1 MHITKEPI
9 PGIPIVEPE
18 SLPMPGDRL
27 IGYEQIPAAGKTF
40 VTPRPSQMKTRGWV
54 SIVVLALFM
63 WPLAFV
69 PCFTSC
75 SYYQM
80 QRPVYSNAK
89 ELPDDMI
96 FVDVTCNEE
105 VKEEVKEEDTPTDK
119 EDKIKEE

>member
-1 MHITKEPI
+1 MQLTKDPI

-18 SLPMPGDRL
+18 RMPLPGERL

-40 VTPRPSQMKTRGWV
+40 VSPRPSHMKTRGWV
-54 SIVVLALFM
+54 SVVLLTFFM

-80 QRPVYSNAK
+80 QRPVYSSAR
-89 ELPDDMI
+89 ELPADLVV
-96 FVDVTCNEE
+96 VDASPEP
-105 VKEEVKEEDTPTDK
+105 KP
-119 EDKIKEE
+119 